1 MEAKRHLLGH
11 NLFLCAFFLAVTG
24 TPFSV
29 FPILLNL
36 VRTIGWVVPGQY
48 GTDKKAQEFT
58 CAISDELSE
67 GLQEEIRRSPCFSI
81 LIDES
86 EDISQERNISGCVGA
101 VFARARNVGSGR
113 EILAVQTLIK
123 RFSLS
128 IHLNLSFSQAIENR
142 ASTCST

>member
-1 MEAKRHLLGH
+1 M
-11 NLFLCAFFLAVTG
+11 
-24 TPFSV
+24 
-29 FPILLNL
+29 FPILLLSL
-36 VRTIGWVVPGQY
+36 VRTIGGVVPGQY
-48 GTDKKAQEFT
+48 GTDIRKSAGVYLRNF
-58 CAISDELSE
+58 SDELSE

-128 IHLNLSFSQAIENR
+128 IHLNLSFSSDRKSCEYL
-142 ASTCST
+142 